1 MEFYKGKGEF
11 WDEGEKPILD
21 LDIRIAEEKLGVKLP
36 LSYKELLKEHNG
48 GILKYPNIFLEE
60 NDQERFTIPEIYGID
75 FEGEQNGV
83 GILASKYWI
92 NEVGLPEPI
101 IILWGDYHSWIALNY
116 EENTENPSVAYFYED
131 YLSDNEKWK
140 QIKIANDFDA
150 FLRKLSRGAVL
161 DPKKL
166 KPSYGRKKK

>member
-11 WDEGEKPILD
+11 WDKGEKPISD

-36 LSYKELLKEHNG
+36 QSYIELLKEHNG
-48 GILKYPNIFLEE
+48 GTLKYPKIFLEE
-60 NDQERFTIPEIYGID
+60 NDKERFTIPEIDGIN
-75 FEGEQNGV
+75 FQGEQNGV

-92 NEVGLPEPI
+92 NEVGLPESI
-101 IILWGDYHSWIALNY
+101 IILWGDYHSWIALKY
-116 EENTENPSVAYFYED
+116 EGNIRNPSVVYFYED

-140 QIKIANDFDA
+140 QIRIGNDFDA
-150 FLRKLSRGAVL
+150 FLRKLSRGYIL

-166 KPSYGRKKK
+166 KTSYGRKK